1 MAFIA
6 VLAVGSGIAAVSVL
20 TPRTGGCAATCTT
33 YRCGSRVNEAAA
45 VTMVRFLVVR
55 DHDLMTP
62 DWGIEERK

>member
-1 MAFIA
+1 
-6 VLAVGSGIAAVSVL
+6 VL

-45 VTMVRFLVVR
+45 VTMVRFIVVS